1 MGSHTKEVGFEA
13 VFEQRVEMRYTEIN
27 WPVIMLKKTVFLQE
41 KSKEKQKLEHK
52 WRIA

>member
-1 MGSHTKEVGFEA
+1 MGGRTKEVGFKA

-52 WRIA
+52 WHIA